1 MPDTDDLERRIKER
15 LQVSEESR
23 QLRQNHIQEATKA
36 WSERQVHF
44 TAVADR
50 LMQVVIRPRVEK
62 LKSYFENAMLPE
74 ERNTRH
80 SSVCEFASC
89 PRFPAAVRLELGLTR
104 DGEAKTVIVQYAM
117 AMIPVLMQFKEHD
130 QLCLPLDVLS
140 EDQVAAWV
148 DERIVGFVD
157 TYLRL
162 ETAGPTQVE
171 NDAVDPV
178 CGMHVNK
185 NQAAASIT
193 HRGQVYYFCREE
205 CRVRFAENPGRYLP
219 AAAGL

>member
-1 MPDTDDLERRIKER
+1 MPGTDDLERRIKER
-15 LQVSEESR
+15 LEVSEESR
-23 QLRQNHIQEATKA
+23 HLRQNHIQEASKA
-36 WSERQVHF
+36 WSERQAHF
-44 TAVADR
+44 TGVADR

-80 SSVCEFASC
+80 TSVCEFANS
-89 PRFPAAVRLELGLTR
+89 PRFPAAVRLEFGVTR
-104 DGEAKTVIVQYAM
+104 DGEAKTVIVQYSLAM
-117 AMIPVLMQFKEHD
+117 LPVLVRFQERD
-130 QLCLPLDVLS
+130 QLCVPLEAVA
-140 EDQVAAWV
+140 EDQVATWA
-148 DERIVGFVD
+148 DEKIVGFVD

-162 ETAGPTQVE
+162 ETASPTQEE

-178 CGMHVNK
+178 CGMQVNK
-185 NQAAASIT
+185 NQAPASMT

-219 AAAGL
+219 ATGGK